1 MEITLK
7 TIATYRFNLFNNII
21 FNEGGIYTEMNER
34 ENNTREARPGTPVRG
49 NAGGLRGRTSRRRP
63 KFCYYC
69 VEKQEQ
75 VDYKDVEKLRKYISE
90 RGKIIPRRVTGN
102 CAKHQRLLTE
112 AIKRARYMALLPY
125 SLD

>member
-1 MEITLK
+1 ME
-7 TIATYRFNLFNNII
+7 
-21 FNEGGIYTEMNER
+21 ER
-34 ENNTREARPGTPVRG
+34 ENTSREGRPGTPARNGGMGMRRG
-49 NAGGLRGRTSRRRP
+49 TSRRRP

-69 VEKQEQ
+69 VEKQEH

>member
-1 MEITLK
+1 
-7 TIATYRFNLFNNII
+7 
-21 FNEGGIYTEMNER
+21 MNER
-34 ENNTREARPGTPVRG
+34 ENTSAYDAKTSTPSRNG
-49 NAGGLRGRTSRRRP
+49 NAAGGLRRSTSRRRP

-69 VEKQEQ
+69 VEKQEH

>member
-1 MEITLK
+1 MRGDINVK
-7 TIATYRFNLFNNII
+7 
-21 FNEGGIYTEMNER
+21 MNER
-34 ENNTREARPGTPVRG
+34 ENNTSREARNAAPTRNGTGAGTLRSGRG
-49 NAGGLRGRTSRRRP
+49 NSRRRP

-69 VEKQEQ
+69 VEKQEK
-75 VDYKDVEKLRKYISE
+75 VDYKDVDKLKKYISE

>member
-1 MEITLK
+1 ME
-7 TIATYRFNLFNNII
+7 
-21 FNEGGIYTEMNER
+21 ER
-34 ENNTREARPGTPVRG
+34 ENTSREGRPGTPARNSGMGMRRG
-49 NAGGLRGRTSRRRP
+49 SSRRRP

-69 VEKQEQ
+69 VEKQEH

-102 CAKHQRLLTE
+102 CARHQRLLTE

>member
-1 MEITLK
+1 
-7 TIATYRFNLFNNII
+7 
-21 FNEGGIYTEMNER
+21 MNER
-34 ENNTREARPGTPVRG
+34 DNRQAAAGAPRSNMRVR
-49 NAGGLRGRTSRRRP
+49 SRRRP

-69 VEKQEQ
+69 VEKQEK

-102 CAKHQRLLTE
+102 CAKHQRQLTK

>member
-1 MEITLK
+1 
-7 TIATYRFNLFNNII
+7 
-21 FNEGGIYTEMNER
+21 MNS
-34 ENNTREARPGTPVRG
+34 EARPASGP
-49 NAGGLRGRTSRRRP
+49 AGGARGGMRRGGPRRRP

-69 VEKQEQ
+69 VEKQEK
-75 VDYKDVEKLRKYISE
+75 VDYKDAEKLRKYVSE

>member
-1 MEITLK
+1 
-7 TIATYRFNLFNNII
+7 
-21 FNEGGIYTEMNER
+21 MNER
-34 ENNTREARPGTPVRG
+34 ENEAREARPGSPVRNG
-49 NAGGLRGRTSRRRP
+49 TPGGGLRRGASRRRP

-69 VEKQEQ
+69 VEKQEH

>member
-1 MEITLK
+1 
-7 TIATYRFNLFNNII
+7 
-21 FNEGGIYTEMNER
+21 MNER
-34 ENNTREARPGTPVRG
+34 ENTERESRAGAPARNTAPGGPRRG
-49 NAGGLRGRTSRRRP
+49 ASRRRP

-69 VEKQEQ
+69 VEKQEH

>member
-1 MEITLK
+1 MD
-7 TIATYRFNLFNNII
+7 
-21 FNEGGIYTEMNER
+21 ER
-34 ENNTREARPGTPVRG
+34 ENISREARPGTPVRPG
-49 NAGGLRGRTSRRRP
+49 ITGGLRRGSSRRRP

-69 VEKQEQ
+69 VEKQEH
-75 VDYKDVEKLRKYISE
+75 VDYKDVDKLKKYISE

>member
-1 MEITLK
+1 
-7 TIATYRFNLFNNII
+7 
-21 FNEGGIYTEMNER
+21 MNER
-34 ENNTREARPGTPVRG
+34 ENVTPERPGAPARNGT
-49 NAGGLRGRTSRRRP
+49 AGGGMRRGASRRRP

-69 VEKQEQ
+69 VEKAEH

>member
-1 MEITLK
+1 MRNTRRSVLGARIHFL
-7 TIATYRFNLFNNII
+7 RSRNNHR
-21 FNEGGIYTEMNER
+21 MNER
-34 ENNTREARPGTPVRG
+34 ENTERESRAGAPARNGVQ
-49 NAGGLRGRTSRRRP
+49 GGLRRGASRRRP

-69 VEKQEQ
+69 VEKQEH

>member
-1 MEITLK
+1 
-7 TIATYRFNLFNNII
+7 
-21 FNEGGIYTEMNER
+21 MNER
-34 ENNTREARPGTPVRG
+34 ENTLRENKPGLPSRNGSGVT
-49 NAGGLRGRTSRRRP
+49 GLRRTTSRRRP

-69 VEKQEQ
+69 VEKQEH
-75 VDYKDVEKLRKYISE
+75 VDYKDVEKLKKYISE

>member
-1 MEITLK
+1 
-7 TIATYRFNLFNNII
+7 
-21 FNEGGIYTEMNER
+21 MNER
-34 ENNTREARPGTPVRG
+34 ENNGRENNKG
-49 NAGGLRGRTSRRRP
+49 NAPARNGNNNGGGMRRGTSRRRP

-69 VEKQEQ
+69 VEKQEH

-125 SLD
+125 SMD

>member
-1 MEITLK
+1 MNGESRPNG
-7 TIATYRFNLFNNII
+7 AP
-21 FNEGGIYTEMNER
+21 GG
-34 ENNTREARPGTPVRG
+34 PPRG
-49 NAGGLRGRTSRRRP
+49 MRRGGSRRRP

-69 VEKQEQ
+69 VEKQEK
-75 VDYKDVEKLRKYISE
+75 VDYKDAEKLRKYTSE

>member
-1 MEITLK
+1 
-7 TIATYRFNLFNNII
+7 
-21 FNEGGIYTEMNER
+21 MNER
-34 ENNTREARPGTPVRG
+34 ENAGRENKSGAPMRNGANGGGMRRG
-49 NAGGLRGRTSRRRP
+49 ASRRRP

-69 VEKQEQ
+69 VEKQEK

-125 SLD
+125 SMD

>member
-1 MEITLK
+1 
-7 TIATYRFNLFNNII
+7 
-21 FNEGGIYTEMNER
+21 MNER
-34 ENNTREARPGTPVRG
+34 ENAVRENKAGAPARNGANGGGMRRG
-49 NAGGLRGRTSRRRP
+49 GTSRRRP

-69 VEKQEQ
+69 VEKQEH

-125 SLD
+125 SMD

>member
-1 MEITLK
+1 M
-7 TIATYRFNLFNNII
+7 NG
-21 FNEGGIYTEMNER
+21 EGRSNG
-34 ENNTREARPGTPVRG
+34 ASGGSVRG
-49 NAGGLRGRTSRRRP
+49 GMRKGGSRRRP

-69 VEKQEQ
+69 VEKQEK
-75 VDYKDVEKLRKYISE
+75 VDYKDIGKLGKYISE

>member
-1 MEITLK
+1 MNGEN
-7 TIATYRFNLFNNII
+7 RPS
-21 FNEGGIYTEMNER
+21 GG
-34 ENNTREARPGTPVRG
+34 APGGQRG
-49 NAGGLRGRTSRRRP
+49 GRRGGPRRRP

-69 VEKQEQ
+69 VEKQEK
-75 VDYKDVEKLRKYISE
+75 VDYKDAEKLRKYVSE
-90 RGKIIPRRVTGN
+90 RGKIVPRRVTGN

>member
-1 MEITLK
+1 M
-7 TIATYRFNLFNNII
+7 RN
-21 FNEGGIYTEMNER
+21 
-34 ENNTREARPGTPVRG
+34 GT
-49 NAGGLRGRTSRRRP
+49 GGLRNRTPSRRRP

-69 VEKQEQ
+69 VEKQEK

>member
-1 MEITLK
+1 M
-7 TIATYRFNLFNNII
+7 NG
-21 FNEGGIYTEMNER
+21 EGKPSGSGSAAGSGPR
-34 ENNTREARPGTPVRG
+34 GGGARRG
-49 NAGGLRGRTSRRRP
+49 GPRRRP

-69 VEKQEQ
+69 VEKQEK
-75 VDYKDVEKLRKYISE
+75 VDYKDAEKLRKYVSE

>member
-1 MEITLK
+1 
-7 TIATYRFNLFNNII
+7 
-21 FNEGGIYTEMNER
+21 MNER
-34 ENNTREARPGTPVRG
+34 ENTEREGKSAAPRSGSIPRRP
-49 NAGGLRGRTSRRRP
+49 ASRRRP

-69 VEKQEQ
+69 VEKQEH

>member
-1 MEITLK
+1 
-7 TIATYRFNLFNNII
+7 
-21 FNEGGIYTEMNER
+21 MNER
-34 ENNTREARPGTPVRG
+34 ENTERENRAAAPSRNGS
-49 NAGGLRGRTSRRRP
+49 GGGRRNVPARRRP

-69 VEKQEQ
+69 VEKQEH